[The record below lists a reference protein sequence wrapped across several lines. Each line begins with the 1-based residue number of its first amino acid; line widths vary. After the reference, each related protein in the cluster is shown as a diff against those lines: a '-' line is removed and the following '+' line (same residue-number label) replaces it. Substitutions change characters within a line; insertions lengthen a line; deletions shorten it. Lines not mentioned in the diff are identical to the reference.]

1 MLFDVREGVFIM
13 LIKQLQLKI
22 VDGKGS
28 LYSLIIW
35 DEKNR
40 VDLFFDIET
49 KVLNIMGNNDL
60 QQFLLSNEYQLRKL
74 LHNKRAD
81 SYYVGFQLKF
91 SMLDGKDIAAFNN
104 RDNIVV
110 KDHGSISVIIKEEKK
125 ELIEV
130 YTDASYDE
138 KLQKG
143 AYSILKKDLD
153 GNYEEHQLSSEYK
166 DSASIELQAVIKA
179 LELYCGD
186 LRIVTDSQYVRK
198 GISEWM
204 VHWKLNDWCTANG
217 TKAKNIDMWLRLEQ
231 LCEDRYVEFGYVKAH
246 NDHFENEYCDLLARK
261 KRESMNCEQLKNFV
275 F

>member
-1 MLFDVREGVFIM
+1 MFNNTYAQGVIRGIYM
-13 LIKQLQLKI
+13 YVKQLEMNITEEKETLYCLMI
-22 VDGKGS
+22 FDGQ
-28 LYSLIIW
+28 
-35 DEKNR
+35 NR
-40 VDLFFDIET
+40 VDLLFDVKT
-49 KVLNIMGNNDL
+49 KVLNILSNNDL
-60 QQFLLSNEYQLRKL
+60 AQFLLSNEYQLRKL
-74 LHNKRAD
+74 LHNKRSD

-91 SMLDGKDIAAFNN
+91 SIIDGKDIVAFNN

-110 KDHGSISVIIKEEKK
+110 KDHGSISVISNEEKK
-125 ELIEV
+125 KLIEV

-138 KLQKG
+138 KFKQG
-143 AYSILKKDLD
+143 AYSILKKDLE
-153 GNYEEHQLSSEYK
+153 GQYEDHQFSSEYK

-217 TKAKNIDMWLRLEQ
+217 TKAKNIGMWLKLEQ
-231 LCEDRYVEFGYVKAH
+231 LCEDRRVEFGYVKAH

-261 KRESMNCEQLKNFV
+261 KRESIKKVL
-275 F
+275 